1 MTSGHNHQ
9 LHSIVQRIEQL
20 EAAKADTTKAINHSY
35 AAAKADGY
43 DVRALR
49 AVVRLRAWDRKALA
63 DHEAKVDA
71 YTDALFAFEHTP
83 LGRAMAPPVV
93 GQPAEDAKRAGG

>member
-1 MTSGHNHQ
+1 MSNGHNHQ

-20 EAAKADTTKAINHSY
+20 EAAKADTTKAINHTY

-49 AVVRLRAWDRKALA
+49 AVVRRRAWDRKELA
-63 DHEAKVDA
+63 DHETKVDA
-71 YTDALFAFEHTP
+71 YTVALFAFEHTP
-83 LGRAMAPPVV
+83 LGRAMSPPV
-93 GQPAEDAKRAGG
+93 AEQKANP

>member
-1 MTSGHNHQ
+1 MSNGHNHQ

-20 EAAKADTTKAINHSY
+20 EAAKADTTKTIQNAY
-35 AAAKADGY
+35 AAAKHDGF
-43 DVRALR
+43 DIRALR
-49 AVVRLRAWDRKALA
+49 AVIRMRAWDRKELA

-83 LGRAMAPPVV
+83 LGRAMSPPAVELKAN
-93 GQPAEDAKRAGG
+93 P

>member
-1 MTSGHNHQ
+1 MTTSGHNHQ

-20 EAAKADTTKAINHSY
+20 EAAKADTNKAINHTY

-49 AVVRLRAWDRKALA
+49 AVVRLRAWDRKELA

-83 LGRAMAPPVV
+83 LGRAMSPPVE
-93 GQPAEDAKRAGG
+93 PAEDAKRAGG